1 MTNTQQLG
9 VKFVSSLM
17 PGFNNRAMRR
27 VCMKIP
33 ALAGKTRAAAPE
45 GSMFRSFLRDI
56 GFGAFANQQA
66 QDHAHHEFQRVARG
80 QRNRTVITS
89 PTTQDTSASRNKY
102 T

>member
-66 QDHAHHEFQRVARG
+66 
-80 QRNRTVITS
+80 
-89 PTTQDTSASRNKY
+89 
-102 T
+102 